1 MPLIWGSNL
10 YSPPL
15 WPIQHMHESS
25 ILFFAVNS
33 EVIKEREKRV
43 ECKVSSA
50 TPWFFYH
57 NRHYLGF
64 VGTSQRQSMIRQSN
78 LLMVKAFM
86 RKQSY
91 TSIVWSIES
100 EPPLIDVNVS
110 RLALPSKKGN
120 EVVIILNESIYQQSI
135 QEYKS
140 NLIGNIIFAC
150 RTNLI
155 LIEEVCW

>member
-1 MPLIWGSNL
+1 
-10 YSPPL
+10 
-15 WPIQHMHESS
+15 
-25 ILFFAVNS
+25 
-33 EVIKEREKRV
+33 
-43 ECKVSSA
+43 
-50 TPWFFYH
+50 
-57 NRHYLGF
+57 
-64 VGTSQRQSMIRQSN
+64 
-78 LLMVKAFM
+78 MVKAFM